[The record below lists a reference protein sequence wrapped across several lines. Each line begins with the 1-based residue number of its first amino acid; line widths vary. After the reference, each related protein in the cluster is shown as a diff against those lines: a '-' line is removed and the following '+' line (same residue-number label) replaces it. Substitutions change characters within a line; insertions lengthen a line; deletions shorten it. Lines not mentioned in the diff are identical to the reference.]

1 MNKIYIKLL
10 IGILMFGIITFVFF
24 GIPELKKRKNL
35 NNSTNI
41 VIDYNTF
48 WSYDKEN
55 KWINNSNKIV
65 FGNNKYNVYINKE
78 YKGLYDIELSNDKWY
93 YFDNNN
99 NDMDFEGSLFA
110 YNGSRKISMIDYSIN
125 TIAEDDLNY
134 VIKAI
139 DDKSI
144 NQINLSD
151 LTVNEKVLLDLDNDG
166 KNEEIYAISN
176 FFCELCDDVKKFYS
190 IAFIVDNNK
199 ITILNKSIGDD
210 YYSMNLYQINYI
222 IDLDKDNN
230 YEIVLSKST
239 AGNNNIYNELFIKT
253 RKGYKKAISSGG

>member
-78 YKGLYDIELSNDKWY
+78 G
-93 YFDNNN
+93 
-99 NDMDFEGSLFA
+99 
-110 YNGSRKISMIDYSIN
+110 
-125 TIAEDDLNY
+125 
-134 VIKAI
+134 
-139 DDKSI
+139 
-144 NQINLSD
+144 
-151 LTVNEKVLLDLDNDG
+151 
-166 KNEEIYAISN
+166 
-176 FFCELCDDVKKFYS
+176 
-190 IAFIVDNNK
+190 
-199 ITILNKSIGDD
+199 
-210 YYSMNLYQINYI
+210 
-222 IDLDKDNN
+222 
-230 YEIVLSKST
+230 
-239 AGNNNIYNELFIKT
+239 
-253 RKGYKKAISSGG
+253 